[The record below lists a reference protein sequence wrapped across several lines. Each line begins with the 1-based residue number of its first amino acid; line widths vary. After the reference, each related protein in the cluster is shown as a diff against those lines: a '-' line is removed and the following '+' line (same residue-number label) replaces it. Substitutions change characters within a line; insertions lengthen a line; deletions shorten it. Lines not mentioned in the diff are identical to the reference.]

1 MPSRKNFIGQEG
13 FFWWIGVVEDR
24 QDPEELG
31 RVRVRCFGWHTENKE
46 KIPTNALPWAHIM
59 IPPNA
64 PASYAPK
71 EGDMVVGFFMD
82 GASGQS
88 PVVMGVLPGKPSK
101 KPNYEKGFSDPRKD
115 LGSSPKKPDD
125 SAEAYPKGKYL
136 KESTF
141 NRLSR
146 AKADSTII
154 STRKTNRKKNVRS
167 AGGVTWEEPNPAFS
181 PKYPYNLAIE
191 TESGH
196 ALELD
201 DTPNNERVH
210 LAHRNGSFI
219 EIDKNG
225 NRVERVQKDH
235 YTITM
240 GSDYVYISG
249 KCSVTIDGDYNLR
262 VGGNMNVEVAG
273 QINMVAGNDIRIK
286 GKDNYIESVG
296 KTNVKSSGELNASSG
311 GKLSLRGVTA
321 ALQGSTV
328 DIPAA
333 QINMQSGSATMASGT
348 GLSGGGSDPISSEAE
363 NAVAAAANTASA
375 GLNGLSGN
383 VAGVLSGTTTV
394 ANAATDAAQTAM
406 AAASNA
412 KSSISSAI
420 GKAVAGVTAAVS
432 AVTQTLTN
440 KLDSVIKDVTSKIAA
455 PLGELQAKVSDAASS
470 INNARGEILNLTGS
484 EKNTMFGKIDNLI
497 TAATGKNLEINIDSD
512 ITKAIN
518 DNKSASTTSV
528 IIAKHVYPKT
538 ETVTVTANTSSNT

>member
-1 MPSRKNFIGQEG
+1 MSSRKNFIGQEG

-88 PVVMGVLPGKPSK
+88 PVVMGILPGKPSK

-115 LGSSPKKPDD
+115 LSSTPKKPSDG
-125 SAEAYPKGKYL
+125 AEAYPKGKYL

-154 STRKTNRKKNVRS
+154 ATRKTNRKKNVRS
-167 AGGVTWEEPNPAFS
+167 AGGVSWEEPNPAFS

-191 TESGH
+191 SESGH

-219 EIDKNG
+219 EIDKDG

-235 YTITM
+235 YTVTM

-286 GKDNYIESVG
+286 GKDNYIESTG
-296 KTNVKSSGELNASSG
+296 KTNIKSSGELNASSG
-311 GKLSLRGVTA
+311 AKLSLRGVTT

-348 GLSGGGSDPISSEAE
+348 GLSGGGSDPISSEAAT
-363 NAVAAAANTASA
+363 AVGGAANTASA

-383 VAGVLSGTTTV
+383 VAGVLSGTTTIANTV
-394 ANAATDAAQTAM
+394 AASTSAVTNAAATATG
-406 AAASNA
+406 SL
-412 KSSISSAI
+412 SSAV
-420 GKAVAGVTAAVS
+420 GKAVDGVTSAVS
-432 AVTQTLTN
+432 AVTQNLTN
-440 KLDSVIKDVTSKIAA
+440 KIDSVVKDINSSVA
-455 PLGELQAKVSDAASS
+455 PLGELQAKVSNVETS
-470 INNARGEILNLTGS
+470 INNARGDILSLTGS
-484 EKNTMFGKIDNLI
+484 EKNTMLGKIDNVV
-497 TAATGKNLEINIDSD
+497 TAATDKNLDINIDSD

-518 DNKSASTTSV
+518 DAKSVPTTSV
-528 IIAKHVYPKT
+528 VIAKHVYPKT
-538 ETVTVTANTSSNT
+538 ETVVVSSNTSSNI